1 MPRNDHQ
8 VRWWGRQEKKES
20 KNFFFKKKK
29 QKTFINLGLGRLKH
43 RGQKESKVFC
53 CFFLKKK
60 CLLFCFPNSKG

>member
-1 MPRNDHQ
+1 MPRNDRR

-43 RGQKESKVFC
+43 CGQKESKDFLLL
-53 CFFLKKK
+53 FLKKK
-60 CLLFCFPNSKG
+60 CFLFAFQIQ